1 MPELTIQ
8 KELGDSGETKK
19 TTTKKQKN
27 TRSENLERTRVGD
40 IEKHRPVSYTHLTLP
55 TRRTV

>member
-19 TTTKKQKN
+19 NKQKKKN

-40 IEKHRPVSYTHLTLP
+40 IEKHRQY
-55 TRRTV
+55 